1 MSILAE
7 DCFRLRSI
15 SIPNDIDIAAPL
27 YQDKEVLFF
36 SEGNSELVY
45 TRAILSRMDEA
56 LN

>member
-1 MSILAE
+1 MRIIAE

-15 SIPNDIDIAAPL
+15 SIPKDIDIAAAL

-36 SEGNSELVY
+36 LEGNSELVY